1 MNEWAQLTGGMV
13 QKQNKRWRVNQATK
27 GLSMLRLGA
36 VVNIRKSMR
45 YTNKI
50 KQQQQQQQQQQEKKI
65 IKQKQPKQTEI
76 KINQSINDG
85 INQFLNRRV
94 QMRNWNPIESALP

>member
-50 KQQQQQQQQQQEKKI
+50 KQQQQQQQQQEEKNN
-65 IKQKQPKQTEI
+65 QTETT
-76 KINQSINDG
+76 KTNRNQNQSINK
-85 INQFLNRRV
+85 
-94 QMRNWNPIESALP
+94 

>member
-50 KQQQQQQQQQQEKKI
+50 KQQQQQEKKI

-76 KINQSINDG
+76 KINQSIHDG